1 MSNAAAVVLPIL
13 TLLVHTTVGMYCIS
27 RNLRWAPMIGS
38 YDALVCKRSGQ
49 FMMIEL
55 KLKSKAG
62 ETIAHLYRPG
72 LDGRP
77 TYSHGE
83 ENPLEVL
90 NLEVKYS
97 LIII

>member
-1 MSNAAAVVLPIL
+1 M
-13 TLLVHTTVGMYCIS
+13 
-27 RNLRWAPMIGS
+27 GS

-49 FMMIEL
+49 LKMIDESS
-55 KLKSKAG
+55 KSKAG

>member
-1 MSNAAAVVLPIL
+1 
-13 TLLVHTTVGMYCIS
+13 
-27 RNLRWAPMIGS
+27 MIGS

-49 FMMIEL
+49 LKMIDESS
-55 KLKSKAG
+55 KSKAG

-77 TYSHGE
+77 TYAHGE

-90 NLEVKYS
+90 NLEVNYS

>member
-1 MSNAAAVVLPIL
+1 MD
-13 TLLVHTTVGMYCIS
+13 
-27 RNLRWAPMIGS
+27 S

-49 FMMIEL
+49 LKMIDESS
-55 KLKSKAG
+55 KSKAG

-77 TYSHGE
+77 TYAQGE

-97 LIII
+97 LIIIQKPSSERGKRWHWRVHQHPQW

>member
-1 MSNAAAVVLPIL
+1 MNNAAAFVLPIH

-27 RNLRWAPMIGS
+27 SNLRWAPMIGS

-49 FMMIEL
+49 LKMIDESS
-55 KLKSKAG
+55 KSKAG

-83 ENPLEVL
+83 ENPLEVF
-90 NLEVKYS
+90 NLEVNY
-97 LIII
+97 LLTVI